1 MASKMPSMEILNRE
15 HPLSPLSDRVLFTFS
30 IFIVSILV
38 ATAIIHFSEDWTF
51 VNSFYYIAMVTTT
64 NGAPFP
70 PTTAAVTIFT
80 SLWAYYSFI
89 LLATI
94 IAFAFGPILG
104 YLVKQGGAYIK
115 KAEEEIEKETSKQ

>member
-1 MASKMPSMEILNRE
+1 MANKMPSIEILNRD

-30 IFIVSILV
+30 IFIVSILI

-70 PTTAAVTIFT
+70 PTTAAVEIFT

-94 IAFAFGPILG
+94 IAFAFGPLLG
-104 YLVKQGGAYIK
+104 YVVKQGGAYIK
-115 KAEEEIEKETSKQ
+115 KAEEEIERETSK